1 MPSRLR
7 PALVMV
13 RGAQARRLSIDLDI
27 SKAFAASLLTLRR
40 KGNYYTLQR
49 QSVEKSA
56 SNILDDTDRDMEWTG
71 RVPTSVIIFE
81 RRGLA

>member
-1 MPSRLR
+1 
-7 PALVMV
+7 MV

-27 SKAFAASLLTLRR
+27 SKAFAAPLLTLRR

-56 SNILDDTDRDMEWTG
+56 SNILASNILDDTDRDMESTG